1 MNQIPRPEYPRPDF
15 QREKWLALNGEW
27 DFSFDEPIFD
37 QKILVPFACETKLSG
52 IHDTSFHN
60 AVWYRRS
67 FSLPE
72 PMHDRQILLHFGAV
86 DYTCRLWVN
95 DQFIREHTGG
105 QCGFSADITD
115 ALNASGEN
123 VIVLEARDDP
133 ADLEMPRGKQYW
145 KPESESIFYTRTTG
159 IWQSVW
165 LEAVS
170 PMHLCSCRITPLFD
184 ERSVRFSYALSAAPQ
199 HVTLTAEIT
208 FRGKTAGAVSVT
220 PTSARGAFDWQID
233 QSALSA
239 WNYQEDLV
247 WTPEQPNLFDV
258 TFRILE
264 HGCEVDAVQ
273 SYFGMRKVSIQNGQ
287 FLLNNRPYYQKLV
300 LDQGYW
306 PESLLTAPSDEAFI
320 RDIELTKAMG
330 FNGVRKHQKVEDP
343 RYLYHADRMGLLV
356 WGEIG
361 AAYLYSEQ
369 YADRIYREWLDVLR
383 RDYNHPCIVVWTPLN
398 ESWGVQEIETDPRQ
412 QAHSEAM
419 VAITK
424 SMDTTRLVVDNDG
437 WEHTNGDLLTI
448 HDYSPSGEM
457 LRAHLGSMDA
467 ILALRPAQRAL
478 FVGRHAYAGQ
488 PILLSEFG
496 GVKFVPGTEAQHSWG
511 YCEADSCAAFAGKL
525 RELFDAVRACP
536 LVDGYCYT
544 QLTDVETE
552 QNGLLTYDRT
562 PKLPLETICAIL
574 NGRTNEHE
582 NLYRAAHR
590 GRQTDS
596 TYNAANPE
604 ILQ

>member
-1 MNQIPRPEYPRPDF
+1 MNRIPRPEYPRPDF
-15 QREKWLALNGEW
+15 QREKWLPLNGEW

-582 NLYRAAHR
+582 NL
-590 GRQTDS
+590 
-596 TYNAANPE
+596 
-604 ILQ
+604 

>member
-15 QREKWLALNGEW
+15 QREKWLPLNGEW

-273 SYFGMRKVSIQNGQ
+273 SYFGMRNVSIQNGQ

-582 NLYRAAHR
+582 NL
-590 GRQTDS
+590 
-596 TYNAANPE
+596 
-604 ILQ
+604 

>member
-15 QREKWLALNGEW
+15 QREKWLPLNGEW

-544 QLTDVETE
+544 QLTDEETE

-582 NLYRAAHR
+582 NL
-590 GRQTDS
+590 
-596 TYNAANPE
+596 
-604 ILQ
+604 

>member
-15 QREKWLALNGEW
+15 QREKWLPLNGEW
-27 DFSFDEPIFD
+27 DFSFDEPLFD

-562 PKLPLETICAIL
+562 PKLPFETICAIL

-582 NLYRAAHR
+582 NL
-590 GRQTDS
+590 
-596 TYNAANPE
+596 
-604 ILQ
+604 

>member
-15 QREKWLALNGEW
+15 QREKWLPLNGEW

-247 WTPEQPNLFDV
+247 WTPEQPKLFDV

-582 NLYRAAHR
+582 NL
-590 GRQTDS
+590 
-596 TYNAANPE
+596 
-604 ILQ
+604 

>member
-15 QREKWLALNGEW
+15 QREKWLPLNGEW
-27 DFSFDEPIFD
+27 DFSFDEPIFN

-582 NLYRAAHR
+582 NL
-590 GRQTDS
+590 
-596 TYNAANPE
+596 
-604 ILQ
+604 

>member
-15 QREKWLALNGEW
+15 QREKWLPLNGEW

-306 PESLLTAPSDEAFI
+306 PESLLTAQSDEAFI

-536 LVDGYCYT
+536 LVDGCCYT

-582 NLYRAAHR
+582 NL
-590 GRQTDS
+590 
-596 TYNAANPE
+596 
-604 ILQ
+604 

>member
-15 QREKWLALNGEW
+15 QREKWLPLNGEW

-448 HDYSPSGEM
+448 HDYSPSSEM

-582 NLYRAAHR
+582 NL
-590 GRQTDS
+590 
-596 TYNAANPE
+596 
-604 ILQ
+604 

>member
-15 QREKWLALNGEW
+15 QRENWLPLNGEW

-37 QKILVPFACETKLSG
+37 WKILVPFACETKLSG

-356 WGEIG
+356 WSEIG

-582 NLYRAAHR
+582 NL
-590 GRQTDS
+590 
-596 TYNAANPE
+596 
-604 ILQ
+604 

>member
-15 QREKWLALNGEW
+15 QREIWLPLNGEW
-27 DFSFDEPIFD
+27 DFSFDEPVFD
-37 QKILVPFACETKLSG
+37 RKILVPFACETKLSG

-115 ALNASGEN
+115 ALTASGEN

-208 FRGKTAGAVSVT
+208 FRGKTAGTVSVT
-220 PTSARGAFDWQID
+220 PTSVRGAFDWQID

-369 YADRIYREWLDVLR
+369 YADRIYREWLDVLQ

-412 QAHSEAM
+412 QAHSKAM

-424 SMDTTRLVVDNDG
+424 SVDTTRPVVDNDG

-448 HDYSPSGEM
+448 HDYSPRGEM
-457 LRAHLGSMDA
+457 LRMHLGSMDA

-496 GVKFVPGTEAQHSWG
+496 GVKLVPGTEAQHSWG

-582 NLYRAAHR
+582 NL
-590 GRQTDS
+590 
-596 TYNAANPE
+596 
-604 ILQ
+604 

>member
-15 QREKWLALNGEW
+15 QRENWLPLNGEW

-37 QKILVPFACETKLSG
+37 WKILVPFACETKLSG

-115 ALNASGEN
+115 ALTASGEN

-145 KPESESIFYTRTTG
+145 KPESESIFYTRMTG

-208 FRGKTAGAVSVT
+208 FRGKTAGTVSVA

-258 TFRILE
+258 IFHVLE
-264 HGCEVDAVQ
+264 RGCEVDTVQ

-369 YADRIYREWLDVLR
+369 YADRIYREWLDVLQ

-412 QAHSEAM
+412 QAHSKAM

-424 SMDTTRLVVDNDG
+424 SVDTTRPVVDNDG

-448 HDYSPSGEM
+448 HDYSPRGEM
-457 LRAHLGSMDA
+457 LRMHLGSMDA

-488 PILLSEFG
+488 PVLLSEFG
-496 GVKFVPGTEAQHSWG
+496 GVKFVPGTEAQRSWG
-511 YCEADSCAAFAGKL
+511 YCEADSCAAFAEKL

-536 LVDGYCYT
+536 LVGGYCYT

-552 QNGLLTYDRT
+552 QNGLLAYDRT

-582 NLYRAAHR
+582 NL
-590 GRQTDS
+590 
-596 TYNAANPE
+596 
-604 ILQ
+604 

>member
-15 QREKWLALNGEW
+15 QREKWLPLNGEW

-67 FSLPE
+67 LSLPE

-582 NLYRAAHR
+582 NL
-590 GRQTDS
+590 
-596 TYNAANPE
+596 
-604 ILQ
+604 

>member
-15 QREKWLALNGEW
+15 QREKWLPLNGEW

-208 FRGKTAGAVSVT
+208 FRGKTTGAVSVT

-457 LRAHLGSMDA
+457 LRAHLGSMDT

-582 NLYRAAHR
+582 NL
-590 GRQTDS
+590 
-596 TYNAANPE
+596 
-604 ILQ
+604 

>member
-15 QREKWLALNGEW
+15 QRENWLPLNGEW
-27 DFSFDEPIFD
+27 DFSFDKPIFD
-37 QKILVPFACETKLSG
+37 RKILVPFACETKLSG

-95 DQFIREHTGG
+95 DRFIREHTGG

-123 VIVLEARDDP
+123 IIVLEARDNP
-133 ADLEMPRGKQYW
+133 TDLEMPRGKQYW

-170 PMHLCSCRITPLFD
+170 PMHLSSCRITPLFD
-184 ERSVRFSYALSAAPQ
+184 DRSVRFSYVLNAAPQ
-199 HVTLTAEIT
+199 NVTLTVGIT
-208 FRGKTAGAVSVT
+208 FRGKPAGAVSVT

-258 TFRILE
+258 TFHVLE
-264 HGCEVDAVQ
+264 HGREVDTVQ

-287 FLLNNRPYYQKLV
+287 FLLNNRPYCQKLV

-306 PESLLTAPSDEAFI
+306 PESLLTAPSDEAFV

-343 RYLYHADRMGLLV
+343 RYLYHADHMGLLV

-369 YADRIYREWLDVLR
+369 YAGRIYREWLDVLR

-424 SMDTTRLVVDNDG
+424 SMDTTRPVVDNDG

-478 FVGRHAYAGQ
+478 FVGRYAYAGQ

-496 GVKFVPGTEAQHSWG
+496 GVKFVPGAEAQRSWG
-511 YCEADSCAAFAGKL
+511 YCEADSCATFAEKL

-582 NLYRAAHR
+582 NL
-590 GRQTDS
+590 
-596 TYNAANPE
+596 
-604 ILQ
+604 

>member
-15 QREKWLALNGEW
+15 QREKWLPLNGEW

-37 QKILVPFACETKLSG
+37 WKNLVPFACETKLSG

-582 NLYRAAHR
+582 NL
-590 GRQTDS
+590 
-596 TYNAANPE
+596 
-604 ILQ
+604 

>member
-95 DQFIREHTGG
+95 NQFIREHTGG

-544 QLTDVETE
+544 QLTDAETE

-582 NLYRAAHR
+582 NL
-590 GRQTDS
+590 
-596 TYNAANPE
+596 
-604 ILQ
+604 

>member
-457 LRAHLGSMDA
+457 LRAHFGSMDA

-488 PILLSEFG
+488 PILLLEFG

-582 NLYRAAHR
+582 NL
-590 GRQTDS
+590 
-596 TYNAANPE
+596 
-604 ILQ
+604 

>member
-15 QREKWLALNGEW
+15 QRENWLPLNGEW
-27 DFSFDEPIFD
+27 AFSFDEPIFD
-37 QKILVPFACETKLSG
+37 RKILVPFACETKLSG
-52 IHDTSFHN
+52 IHDTSFHS

-72 PMHDRQILLHFGAV
+72 PMHDRQILLHFGAA

-95 DQFIREHTGG
+95 DRFIREHTGG

-184 ERSVRFSYALSAAPQ
+184 ERSVRFSYVLSAAPQ
-199 HVTLTAEIT
+199 NVTLTAEIT
-208 FRGKTAGAVSVT
+208 FRGKPAGTVSVA

-258 TFRILE
+258 IFHVLE
-264 HGCEVDAVQ
+264 RGCEVDTVQ

-369 YADRIYREWLDVLR
+369 YADRIYREWLDVLQ

-412 QAHSEAM
+412 QAHSKAM

-424 SMDTTRLVVDNDG
+424 SMDTTRPVVDNDG

-457 LRAHLGSMDA
+457 LRTHLGSMDA

-478 FVGRHAYAGQ
+478 FVGRHTYAGQ

-582 NLYRAAHR
+582 NL
-590 GRQTDS
+590 
-596 TYNAANPE
+596 
-604 ILQ
+604 

>member
-15 QREKWLALNGEW
+15 QREKWLPLNGEW

-133 ADLEMPRGKQYW
+133 ANLEMPRGKQYW

-300 LDQGYW
+300 LDQGSW
-306 PESLLTAPSDEAFI
+306 PESLLTAPSDDAFI

-582 NLYRAAHR
+582 NL
-590 GRQTDS
+590 
-596 TYNAANPE
+596 
-604 ILQ
+604 

>member
-15 QREKWLALNGEW
+15 QREKWLPLNGEW

-220 PTSARGAFDWQID
+220 PTSVRGAFDWQID

-467 ILALRPAQRAL
+467 ILALCPAQRAL

-582 NLYRAAHR
+582 NL
-590 GRQTDS
+590 
-596 TYNAANPE
+596 
-604 ILQ
+604 

>member
-123 VIVLEARDDP
+123 VIVLEAWDDP

-582 NLYRAAHR
+582 NL
-590 GRQTDS
+590 
-596 TYNAANPE
+596 
-604 ILQ
+604 

>member
-15 QREKWLALNGEW
+15 QREKWLPLNGEW

-457 LRAHLGSMDA
+457 LRAHLGSMDT

-562 PKLPLETICAIL
+562 PKLPLETICASL

-582 NLYRAAHR
+582 NL
-590 GRQTDS
+590 
-596 TYNAANPE
+596 
-604 ILQ
+604 

>member
-15 QREKWLALNGEW
+15 QREKWLPLNGEW

-95 DQFIREHTGG
+95 NQFIREHTGG

-424 SMDTTRLVVDNDG
+424 SMDTTRLVVDNDC

-582 NLYRAAHR
+582 NL
-590 GRQTDS
+590 
-596 TYNAANPE
+596 
-604 ILQ
+604 

>member
-15 QREKWLALNGEW
+15 QREKWLPLNGEW

-496 GVKFVPGTEAQHSWG
+496 GVKFVPGTEAHHSWG

-582 NLYRAAHR
+582 NL
-590 GRQTDS
+590 
-596 TYNAANPE
+596 
-604 ILQ
+604 

>member
-15 QREKWLALNGEW
+15 QREKWLPLNGEW

-264 HGCEVDAVQ
+264 HGREVDAVQ

-488 PILLSEFG
+488 PILLSDFG

-582 NLYRAAHR
+582 NL
-590 GRQTDS
+590 
-596 TYNAANPE
+596 
-604 ILQ
+604 

>member
-1 MNQIPRPEYPRPDF
+1 MNQIPKPEYPRPDF
-15 QREKWLALNGEW
+15 QREKWLPLNGEW

-582 NLYRAAHR
+582 NL
-590 GRQTDS
+590 
-596 TYNAANPE
+596 
-604 ILQ
+604 

>member
-1 MNQIPRPEYPRPDF
+1 MNQIPRSEYPRPDF
-15 QREKWLALNGEW
+15 QREIWLPLNGEW

-37 QKILVPFACETKLSG
+37 RKVLVPFACETKLSG

-95 DQFIREHTGG
+95 GQFIREHTGG
-105 QCGFSADITD
+105 QCGFSADITGV
-115 ALNASGEN
+115 LNASGEN
-123 VIVLEARDDP
+123 IIVLEARDDP

-184 ERSVRFSYALSAAPQ
+184 DRSVRFSYALSAAPQ
-199 HVTLTAEIT
+199 NVTLTAEIT
-208 FRGKTAGAVSVT
+208 FRGKTAGSISVT

-258 TFRILE
+258 TFCVFENGL
-264 HGCEVDAVQ
+264 EVDTVQ

-457 LRAHLGSMDA
+457 LRAHLGSMDT

-478 FVGRHAYAGQ
+478 FVGGHAYAGQ

-511 YCEADSCAAFAGKL
+511 YCEADSCATFAGKL

-536 LVDGYCYT
+536 RVDGYCYT

-582 NLYRAAHR
+582 NL
-590 GRQTDS
+590 
-596 TYNAANPE
+596 
-604 ILQ
+604 

>member
-15 QREKWLALNGEW
+15 QREKWLPLNGEW

-52 IHDTSFHN
+52 IHDPSFHN

-287 FLLNNRPYYQKLV
+287 FLLNSRPYYQKLV

-383 RDYNHPCIVVWTPLN
+383 RDYNHPCIVIWTPLN

-582 NLYRAAHR
+582 NL
-590 GRQTDS
+590 
-596 TYNAANPE
+596 
-604 ILQ
+604 

>member
-15 QREKWLALNGEW
+15 QREKWLPLNGEW

-356 WGEIG
+356 WGEID

-457 LRAHLGSMDA
+457 LRAHLGSMDT

-582 NLYRAAHR
+582 NL
-590 GRQTDS
+590 
-596 TYNAANPE
+596 
-604 ILQ
+604 

>member
-369 YADRIYREWLDVLR
+369 YADRIYREWLDVLW

-582 NLYRAAHR
+582 NL
-590 GRQTDS
+590 
-596 TYNAANPE
+596 
-604 ILQ
+604 

>member
-1 MNQIPRPEYPRPDF
+1 MNQIPRSEYPRPDF
-15 QREKWLALNGEW
+15 QREIWLPLNGEW

-37 QKILVPFACETKLSG
+37 RKVLVPFACETKLSG

-95 DQFIREHTGG
+95 GQFIREHTGG
-105 QCGFSADITD
+105 QCGFSADITGV
-115 ALNASGEN
+115 LNASGEN
-123 VIVLEARDDP
+123 IIVLEARDDP

-208 FRGKTAGAVSVT
+208 FRGKTAGTVSVT

-258 TFRILE
+258 TFHVLE

-287 FLLNNRPYYQKLV
+287 FLLNNRSYYQKLV

-369 YADRIYREWLDVLR
+369 YADRIYREWLDVLQ

-412 QAHSEAM
+412 QAHSKAM

-424 SMDTTRLVVDNDG
+424 SVDTTRPVVDNDG

-448 HDYSPSGEM
+448 HDYSTRGEM
-457 LRAHLGSMDA
+457 LRMHLGSMDA

-488 PILLSEFG
+488 PVLLSEFG
-496 GVKFVPGTEAQHSWG
+496 GVKFVPGTEAQRSWG
-511 YCEADSCAAFAGKL
+511 YCEADSCAAFAEKL

-536 LVDGYCYT
+536 LVGGYCYT

-552 QNGLLTYDRT
+552 QNGLLAYDRT

-582 NLYRAAHR
+582 NL
-590 GRQTDS
+590 
-596 TYNAANPE
+596 
-604 ILQ
+604 

>member
-15 QREKWLALNGEW
+15 QRENWLPLNGEW

-37 QKILVPFACETKLSG
+37 WKILVPFACETKLSG

-208 FRGKTAGAVSVT
+208 FRGKTAGTVSVT

-258 TFRILE
+258 IFHVLE
-264 HGCEVDAVQ
+264 CGCEVDTVQ

-369 YADRIYREWLDVLR
+369 YADRIYREWLDVLQ

-412 QAHSEAM
+412 QAHSKAM

-424 SMDTTRLVVDNDG
+424 SVDTTRPVVDNDG

-448 HDYSPSGEM
+448 HDYSPRGEM
-457 LRAHLGSMDA
+457 LRMHLGSMDA

-488 PILLSEFG
+488 PVLLSEFG
-496 GVKFVPGTEAQHSWG
+496 GVKFVPGTEAQRSWG
-511 YCEADSCAAFAGKL
+511 YCEADSCAAFAEKL

-552 QNGLLTYDRT
+552 QNGLLAYDRT

-582 NLYRAAHR
+582 NL
-590 GRQTDS
+590 
-596 TYNAANPE
+596 
-604 ILQ
+604 

>member
-300 LDQGYW
+300 LDQGCW

-582 NLYRAAHR
+582 NL
-590 GRQTDS
+590 
-596 TYNAANPE
+596 
-604 ILQ
+604 

>member
-15 QREKWLALNGEW
+15 QREKWLPLNGEW

-95 DQFIREHTGG
+95 NQFIREHTGG

-437 WEHTNGDLLTI
+437 LEHTNGDLLTI

-582 NLYRAAHR
+582 NL
-590 GRQTDS
+590 
-596 TYNAANPE
+596 
-604 ILQ
+604 

>member
-15 QREKWLALNGEW
+15 QREKWLPLNGEW

-115 ALNASGEN
+115 ALNASGET

-582 NLYRAAHR
+582 NL
-590 GRQTDS
+590 
-596 TYNAANPE
+596 
-604 ILQ
+604 

>member
-15 QREKWLALNGEW
+15 QREKWLPLNGEW

-95 DQFIREHTGG
+95 NQFIREHTGG

-361 AAYLYSEQ
+361 AAYLYSER

-424 SMDTTRLVVDNDG
+424 SMDTTRPVVDNDG

-478 FVGRHAYAGQ
+478 FVGRYAYAGQ

-496 GVKFVPGTEAQHSWG
+496 GVKFVPGAEAQRSWG
-511 YCEADSCAAFAGKL
+511 YCEADSCATFAEKL

-582 NLYRAAHR
+582 NL
-590 GRQTDS
+590 
-596 TYNAANPE
+596 
-604 ILQ
+604 